1 MSLFC
6 GADSIDTLYLGDTE
20 VEKAYV
26 GSELVYTK
34 EQPTPEPENCLKLV
48 SESSNT
54 MTLNQVGTPPTVNLE
69 YSLNGST
76 WTAWDYANGGVTWT
90 GALYLRGHDNTGFAS
105 STSVYNNFAFTSSVA
120 IYGNIMYLLEY
131 DETLTAIPATY
142 CFCNLFNRCTS
153 LTTTPALPATTLEL
167 SCYRSMFYG
176 CTSLTTAPALPA
188 TTLVGYCYYYMFYG
202 CSSLTLLPKV
212 SATDISANNCLSNWL
227 SNVPAN
233 GTIHIAEGMSS
244 VYPSGASGIPSGWT
258 VVEDA

>member
-54 MTLNQVGTPPTVNLE
+54 MTLNQVGTPQTVNLE

-90 GALYLRGHDNTGFAS
+90 GTLYLRGHDNTMFARNIS
-105 STSVYNNFAFTSSVA
+105 HYNNFAFTSSVA
-120 IYGNIMYLLEY
+120 VYGNIMYLLEY

-142 CFCNLFNRCTS
+142 CFYNLFN
-153 LTTTPALPATTLEL
+153 
-167 SCYRSMFYG
+167 G

-188 TTLVGYCYYYMFYG
+188 TTLASCCYESMFYG
-202 CSSLTLLPKV
+202 CTSLTLLPKV
-212 SATDISANNCLSNWL
+212 SATNISAASCLSSWL
-227 SNVPAN
+227 RNVPAN

-244 VYPSGASGIPSGWT
+244 VYPTGASGIPSSWT

>member
-34 EQPTPEPENCLKLV
+34 GQPTPEPENCLKLV

-54 MTLNQVGTPPTVNLE
+54 MTLNKVGTPKTVNLE

-76 WTAWDYANGGVTWT
+76 WTAWDYTNGGVTWT
-90 GALYLRGHDNTGFAS
+90 GALYLRGHDNTRFAS
-105 STSVYNNFAFTSSVA
+105 SKTVYNNFAFTSSVA

-142 CFCNLFNRCTS
+142 CFYNLFN
-153 LTTTPALPATTLEL
+153 
-167 SCYRSMFYG
+167 G

-188 TTLVGYCYYYMFYG
+188 TTLARYCYFYMFYA
-202 CSSLTLLPKV
+202 CTRLNYVKIY
-212 SATDISANNCLSNWL
+212 ATNISAESCLYYWL
-227 SNVPAN
+227 RNVPAN

-244 VYPSGASGIPSGWT
+244 VYPSGVSGIPSGWT

>member
-54 MTLNQVGTPPTVNLE
+54 MTLNQKGTPPTVNLE
-69 YSLNGST
+69 YSLDGST

-90 GALYLRGHDNTGFAS
+90 GALYLRGHDNTGFARS
-105 STSVYNNFAFTSSVA
+105 ASAYNNFAFTSSVA
-120 IYGNIMYLLEY
+120 VYGNIMYLLEY

-142 CFCNLFNRCTS
+142 CFCYL
-153 LTTTPALPATTLEL
+153 
-167 SCYRSMFYG
+167 FYG

-188 TTLVGYCYYYMFYG
+188 TTLAYYCYHCMFYG
-202 CSSLTLLPKV
+202 CTRLNYVKIY
-212 SATDISANNCLSNWL
+212 ATDISANNCLSYWL

-244 VYPSGASGIPSGWT
+244 VYPTGASGIPSSWT